1 MVNWAWFAGEEG
13 AAASGLGEGGWRR
26 ALTGP
31 GASLLS
37 AAIYFITLRAST
49 FGNPWSELPF
59 AAKTPIGRG
68 NVIYTELRTLQWREI
83 ERGKEGGREEGNGK
97 KMYRRAKKQRIV
109 SFLLV
114 VDTSFL
120 PTFRHSLP
128 SASSTSWQVW
138 SDFPFDCLLIYEAT
152 NLDGCEITSPICSC
166 VCVRAMYARAC
177 SVMQIVNEEI
187 TK

>member
-1 MVNWAWFAGEEG
+1 MVNWAWFTGERG
-13 AAASGLGEGGWRR
+13 GVASGRGGGRR

-68 NVIYTELRTLQWREI
+68 NVIYTELRTL
-83 ERGKEGGREEGNGK
+83 ERGGRERDGGRGREEGNGK
-97 KMYRRAKKQRIV
+97 KMYRRAKTKDRFV
-109 SFLLV
+109 PPV
-114 VDTSFL
+114 VDTWFL

-128 SASSTSWQVW
+128 SVLSK
-138 SDFPFDCLLIYEAT
+138 SDLIF
-152 NLDGCEITSPICSC
+152 LSI
-166 VCVRAMYARAC
+166 VR
-177 SVMQIVNEEI
+177 
-187 TK
+187 